1 MFRRDLLKKH
11 EEHLLLHDY
20 DYDNNS
26 FIRNINTLVKHLGDL
41 LMLADGDKIRVYDT
55 IVEWFKENFK
65 PRLGTYTY
73 TGDESNYKE
82 NGVTVGKVIMLPE
95 ELRYDYE
102 KNNLY
107 VSYNG
112 TVMYKDVNYKEDSRG
127 DRINVLFTPIIGDL
141 FRFKTTRPRE
151 VEVE

>member
-1 MFRRDLLKKH
+1 MFRRDLLKKR

-26 FIRNINTLVKHLGDL
+26 FIEKINVLADHLGDL
-41 LMLADGDKIRVYDT
+41 LMLADGDKVRVYDT

-65 PRLGTYTY
+65 PRLGTY
-73 TGDESNYKE
+73 DYKGTEPDYEE
-82 NGVTVGKVIMLPE
+82 NDTVIGKVVILPE
-95 ELRYDYE
+95 ELKYDYG

-127 DRINVLFTPIIGDL
+127 DRINVLFEPRIGDL
-141 FRFKTTRPRE
+141 FRFKTTRATE
-151 VEVE
+151 VE